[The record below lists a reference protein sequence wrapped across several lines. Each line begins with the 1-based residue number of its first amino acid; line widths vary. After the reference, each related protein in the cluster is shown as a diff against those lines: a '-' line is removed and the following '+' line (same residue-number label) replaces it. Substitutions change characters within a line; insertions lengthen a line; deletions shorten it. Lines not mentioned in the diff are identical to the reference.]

1 MDQVLERE
9 FKEQDPGSSSILIV
23 LDFSKSAGY

>member
-9 FKEQDPGSSSILIV
+9 FRKQDPSSNNILV
-23 LDFSKSAGY
+23 VSDFSKGAGY